1 MRLLGEEGVVLTR
14 AGDDEYVVY
23 TEAEGV
29 VIEKV
34 SIRRAEGSYSGAV
47 SVDEDS
53 ATVKDCDLRGTVI
66 AEEGAKL
73 LLQKCTVHDC
83 TAPAVVVDGI
93 AVIQDSIV
101 QDSPGAGILVHEP
114 FGGATITGTTVRRC
128 QTGLFVTT
136 KATIAAAAPSRPAQR
151 AASTPGRRRAGRAR

>member
-14 AGDDEYVVY
+14 AGDNEYVVY

-73 LLQKCTVHDC
+73 LLQKCTVHDVAE
-83 TAPAVVVDGI
+83 TAADVEGT
-93 AVIQDSIV
+93 AVIQDCIL
-101 QDSPGAGILVHEP
+101 QDSPDANGN
-114 FGGATITGTTVRRC
+114 
-128 QTGLFVTT
+128 
-136 KATIAAAAPSRPAQR
+136 
-151 AASTPGRRRAGRAR
+151 